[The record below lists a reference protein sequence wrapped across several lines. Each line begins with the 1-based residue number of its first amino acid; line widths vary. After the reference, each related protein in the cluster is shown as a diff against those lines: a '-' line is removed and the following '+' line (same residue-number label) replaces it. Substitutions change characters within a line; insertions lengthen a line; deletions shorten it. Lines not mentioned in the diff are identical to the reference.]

1 MTSNEKTTKAAAPE
15 KAEKAAEPKETKKMT
30 EPEEA
35 EKKIAREGGKKPEE
49 MTDRLGEYL
58 KPHLDD
64 YIFDEL
70 SDSYL
75 EKAGVLDVMHGVPVP
90 IRKDS
95 ITGLTNVKIAQN
107 MAFVIGCDINFK
119 YRDNYVEYIVRTF
132 TRDFAKPLINSGIEA
147 AQKSDFDAA
156 VILFRAALLIDPDST
171 DALYCYGRACRDSYA
186 GEEGGMDEGYVA
198 RYKAESLEAF
208 EKLTLKAPEFDMG
221 YYFLGYAYLNLG
233 LYQKAKLTFEEFV
246 RLSNRSDDPAKAEM
260 RAEVLEWL
268 DKLKEPIK
276 IEAAYNKVLS
286 GKFYQ
291 GIEELLPYTEDE
303 RYENWW
309 PLWYY
314 LGYAYRKIGEP
325 KMAEA
330 AYKKV
335 LTLSP
340 SNIDVMRELS
350 EVYAELG
357 DKENEAKYIKKIQV
371 VRENIKAERRERL
384 KKQS

>member
-1 MTSNEKTTKAAAPE
+1 MTSDE
-15 KAEKAAEPKETKKMT
+15 ETKRT
-30 EPEEA
+30 E
-35 EKKIAREGGKKPEE
+35 EGLNKADGAGTDGN
-49 MTDRLGEYL
+49 MTDRLGDYL

-75 EKAGVLDVMHGVPVP
+75 EKAGVLDVMSGVPVP

-107 MAFVIGCDINFK
+107 MAFVICCDINFK

-132 TRDFAKPLINSGIEA
+132 TRDFAKPLINSGVEA
-147 AQKSDFDAA
+147 AQKSDLDAA

-186 GEEGGMDEGYVA
+186 ALEGEDDVDEGFVA

-208 EKLTLKAPEFDMG
+208 EKLTLKAPDFDMG

-233 LYQKAKLTFEEFV
+233 LYQKAKLTFDEFV
-246 RLSNRSDDPAKAEM
+246 RLSNKSDDPSRAEM
-260 RAEVLEWL
+260 RAEVLEWN
-268 DKLKEPIK
+268 DKLEEPIK

-291 GIEELLPYTEDE
+291 GIEELTPYTEDE

-314 LGYAYRKIGEP
+314 LGFAYRKIGEP
-325 KMAEA
+325 KLAEA

-335 LTLSP
+335 LTLSS
-340 SNIDVMRELS
+340 SNIDVMRELADIYR
-350 EVYAELG
+350 EAG
-357 DKENEAKYIKKIQV
+357 DKENEEKYVRKIEV
-371 VRENIKAERRERL
+371 VRSNL
-384 KKQS
+384 KKEREERAKKRTLQ